1 VDFNYTHTNGY
12 AETGAGIYNLGIFP
26 TDDFQVSFA
35 AGMEFGRSY
44 ELNPGLSVR
53 VYGYGG
59 VRYTPDNT
67 TTTQLLFSG
76 ISSPV
81 TQISRHDRHL
91 GEISTGMKFF
101 GREGLGFDVR
111 YDGAFGK
118 LVTSQSIKGKLRWR
132 F

>member
-12 AETGAGIYNLGIFP
+12 AETGAGIYNLSVLP
-26 TDDFQVSFA
+26 TDDFQVSVA

-44 ELNPGLSVR
+44 DLNPGLSVR

-76 ISSPV
+76 VSSPV
-81 TQISRHDRHL
+81 TQTSHHDRYL
-91 GEISTGMKFF
+91 GEFSAGMKFF
-101 GREGLGFDVR
+101 GQEGLGFDVR
-111 YDGAFGK
+111 YDGAFGQS
-118 LVTSQSIKGKLRWR
+118 VTSQSIKGKLRWR

>member
-1 VDFNYTHTNGY
+1 MDFNYTHTNGY

-91 GEISTGMKFF
+91 GEISTGMKFY

>member
-1 VDFNYTHTNGY
+1 MDFNYTHTNGY

-81 TQISRHDRHL
+81 MQITRHDRHL